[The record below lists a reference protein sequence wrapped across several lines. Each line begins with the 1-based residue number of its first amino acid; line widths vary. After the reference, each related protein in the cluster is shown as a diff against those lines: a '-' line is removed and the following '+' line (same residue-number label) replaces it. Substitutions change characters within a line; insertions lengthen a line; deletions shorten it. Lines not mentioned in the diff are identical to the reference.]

1 MEKIY
6 ITDRQ
11 AFIEW
16 KLKYTTDAGK
26 FHAISCGEDEPT
38 SYPCILL
45 EYEEYNNRFLN
56 YDTYYDFV
64 YLTDFIHNW
73 DYSK

>member
-6 ITDRQ
+6 IDDRQ

-16 KLKYTTDAGK
+16 KRKYTTYNGK
-26 FHAISCGEDEPT
+26 FYAISCDDNEPI

-45 EYEEYNNRFLN
+45 EHEAYNNIHSD
-56 YDTYYDFV
+56 YDTYYNFV
-64 YLTDFIHNW
+64 YLTDFIHN
-73 DYSK
+73 

>member
-6 ITDRQ
+6 INDRQ

-16 KLKYTTDAGK
+16 KRKHTTYNGK
-26 FHAISCGEDEPT
+26 FYAISCNDDEPM

-45 EYEEYNNRFLN
+45 EHKEYNNKYLD
-56 YDTYYDFV
+56 YDTCYDFV
-64 YLTDFIHNW
+64 YLTDFIH
-73 DYSK
+73 STEKL